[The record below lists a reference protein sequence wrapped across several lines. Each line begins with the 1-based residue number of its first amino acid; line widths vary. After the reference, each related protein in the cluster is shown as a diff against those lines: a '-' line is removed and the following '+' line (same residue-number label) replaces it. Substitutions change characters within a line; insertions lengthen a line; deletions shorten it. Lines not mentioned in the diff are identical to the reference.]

1 MQDLDLIMNAME
13 LLRSVDALN
22 LYRKDNRGSDYL
34 KSTYPHL
41 LAKIEDATYEWTL
54 LPKAVVNG
62 PDALQ
67 QYVRFYRENIASG
80 YHPDLPDGLTKE
92 RYFTMLEE
100 ALDILDSVILPV
112 LQNMKEKKTLSDE
125 DRDDML
131 KVVRDLGIAEPSE
144 EYDDLGDEEE
154 DTG

>member
-1 MQDLDLIMNAME
+1 MPDLDLIMNAME
-13 LLRSVDALN
+13 LLRSVDTLV
-22 LYRKDNRGSDYL
+22 LYRKDNQGSDYL

-80 YHPDLPDGLTKE
+80 HHPDLPDGLTKE
-92 RYFTMLEE
+92 RYFKMLEE

-112 LQNMKEKKTLSDE
+112 LQGMKEKNALSEE
-125 DRDDML
+125 DKDDML
-131 KVVRDLGIAEPSE
+131 RTVRDLGLTEPSE

-154 DTG
+154 GTG